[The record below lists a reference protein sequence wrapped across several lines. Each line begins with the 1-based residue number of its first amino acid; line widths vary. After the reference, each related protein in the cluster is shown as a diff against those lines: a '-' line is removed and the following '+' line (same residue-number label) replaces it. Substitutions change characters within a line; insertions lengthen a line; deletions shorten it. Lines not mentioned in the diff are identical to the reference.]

1 MCAMLHTL
9 EEKVAPEHTALLVVD
24 VQRDFCASD
33 GAFGGLG
40 RDLSRVQEMLPALEH
55 LVESARGADVTVIFL
70 RYAQTPATESEVHL
84 EQRGRGRADI
94 AYCVEGTPGA
104 GFYRIEPTARETVVT
119 KHRYS
124 GFINTDLDLILR
136 SGGIRTLVMTGVA
149 TNGCVEAT
157 ARDGF
162 MHDYYIVFAADGAA
176 TYSPELHNATL
187 ANIRDAY
194 GVVATCEQLTAIWN
208 TVAERVGTPLPGG
221 QVGHD

>member
-1 MCAMLHTL
+1 MCAMLRTL
-9 EEKVAPEHTALLVVD
+9 PEKVAPGHTALLVID

-33 GAFGGLG
+33 GAFGRLG
-40 RDLSRVQEMLPALEH
+40 RDLGRVQDMLPALEC
-55 LVESARGADVTVIFL
+55 LVQSARAAAVRVIFL

-94 AYCVEGTPGA
+94 RYCAEGSAGVE
-104 GFYRIEPTARETVVT
+104 FFRIEPTGGETVVT

-162 MHDYYIVFAADGAA
+162 MHDYYIVFTADGTA

-187 ANIRDAY
+187 TNVRDAF
-194 GVVATCEQLTAIWN
+194 GVVATCSELAEIWN
-208 TVAERVGTPLPGG
+208 GATAQVSARQGGHVGNN
-221 QVGHD
+221 

>member
-1 MCAMLHTL
+1 MCAMLQTV
-9 EEKVAPEHTALLVVD
+9 EEKVAPAHTALLVVD

-33 GAFGGLG
+33 GAFGSLG
-40 RDLSRVQEMLPALEH
+40 RDLSRVQEMLPALER
-55 LVESARGADVTVIFL
+55 LVESARNAHVTVIFL

-94 AYCVEGTPGA
+94 AYCQEETPGA
-104 GFYRIEPTARETVVT
+104 DFYRIEPMPGETVVT

-136 SGGIRTLVMTGVA
+136 SGGVRTLVMTGVA

-162 MHDYYIVFAADGAA
+162 MHDYYIVFAADGTA
-176 TYSPELHNATL
+176 TYSPELHSATL

-194 GVVATCEQLTAIWN
+194 GVVQTCAELESAWNQATRPTSESRGDQ
-208 TVAERVGTPLPGG
+208 G
-221 QVGHD
+221 